1 MCHTYICMCVYACVW
16 VCARMFIETPA
27 PGRPGWETAG
37 IRRGLVDNNLLGLQ
51 GSAQSPWGES
61 ARQVAGT
68 GAATTS
74 SADS

>member
-1 MCHTYICMCVYACVW
+1 MCICMCVRAHELT
-16 VCARMFIETPA
+16 IPA
-27 PGRPGWETAG
+27 PGRPGSQTAG
-37 IRRGLVDNNLLGLQ
+37 IRRGLEDNNLLGLQ

-61 ARQVAGT
+61 ARQAAGT